1 MSHSAFRRMKKGAI
15 IMNASQLAMRDPA
28 LAALVGAV
36 SDDFGAEFGDD
47 YGDEYGAD
55 FGQAPAIPAAAPG
68 YSPLA
73 AVPRGTPQQM
83 QALWHA
89 HHANALRSQSRRRLM
104 DPNEGLSTKIE
115 RYTFSLNATITSLG
129 TAQANLNASSQ
140 PDVRFRPEQFTV
152 NVPSIGMVLISDI
165 RMANVSV
172 TVGGGNLEDAF
183 DYSPLSVGRQLS
195 MPTLEPSNKATV
207 TASYTG
213 FVPSPLTGTGAFTI
227 VYNFKGWAR
236 LAG

>member
-1 MSHSAFRRMKKGAI
+1 
-15 IMNASQLAMRDPA
+15 MNASQLVMRDPVQA
-28 LAALVGAV
+28 VLVGAID
-36 SDDFGAEFGDD
+36 DDFGSDFGADFGDE
-47 YGDEYGAD
+47 YGDDYGAD
-55 FGQAPAIPAAAPG
+55 FGAAPVMGLGPPIPVAAAG
-68 YSPLA
+68 AYGGI
-73 AVPRGTPQQM
+73 PRGTPQQM

-89 HHANALRSQSRRRLM
+89 HHVNQGRSAARRRLM
-104 DPNEGLSTKIE
+104 DPNEGLALKIE

-129 TAQANLNASSQ
+129 TPQANLNASQQ

-152 NVPSIGMVLISDI
+152 NVPSVGMVLIADI

-172 TVGGGNLEDAF
+172 TVGGSNVEDAF
-183 DYSPLSVGRQLS
+183 DFSPLSVGRQLS
-195 MPTLEPSNKATV
+195 MPTLEPSNKANI

-213 FVPSPLTGTGAFTI
+213 LVPLPLTGTGAFTI